1 MRSTATRWVV
11 ASAVGLGLIGLSF
24 KASDLFGPDETPR
37 PVAAKRTSP
46 EAPQAPGAPQ
56 GARAPSAVGT
66 AAVGNTATVAP
77 ETGPHEVAEPLDTV
91 HALVGQ
97 PASRMRLGSAAAA
110 RRRSAIA
117 AGPRARRR
125 STAVATL
132 EGESDLPRGPQGQT
146 GSGAILPGANPGER
160 APATPPPPDVDR
172 MVFDSGDASYPTD
185 AQVAVADLKGVH
197 AGTVSFWLQPQWAEG
212 SQDDAAFV
220 ELGDGLRV
228 VKNVNFMRFEALKDG
243 EVTSG
248 IGAPITAWKDG
259 EWHQVTA
266 TWQGDQL
273 SLYLDGN
280 LVSRQQR
287 VPTVDLGD
295 NAQLFVGSS
304 YPAGRP
310 VAPGVIG
317 MVGLESR
324 PLTPAEVQARF
335 LKTVGQ

>member
-1 MRSTATRWVV
+1 MRSTVTRWVV
-11 ASAVGLGLIGLSF
+11 AGAVGLGLIGLSF
-24 KASDLFGPDETPR
+24 KAADLFGPAEKPLPVTANRTPPGTPEPGRPDEPR
-37 PVAAKRTSP
+37 
-46 EAPQAPGAPQ
+46 APQA
-56 GARAPSAVGT
+56 ARAPSAD
-66 AAVGNTATVAP
+66 GNTAAAP
-77 ETGPHEVAEPLDTV
+77 ETGPREVTEPLDTV

-97 PASRMRLGSAAAA
+97 PASRARLGSAAAA

-125 STAVATL
+125 STAVAAL
-132 EGESDLPRGPQGQT
+132 EGESDQPRGPQGQT

-160 APATPPPPDVDR
+160 ASTTPPPPDADPI
-172 MVFDSGDASYPTD
+172 VFDSGDASYPTD

-212 SQDDAAFV
+212 NQDDAAFV

-228 VKNVNFMRFEALKDG
+228 VKNVNFMRFEALKEG

-248 IGAPITAWKDG
+248 VGAPITAWKDG

-273 SLYLDGN
+273 ALYLDGN

-287 VPTVDLGD
+287 VPTIDLGD

-324 PLTPAEVQARF
+324 PLSPAEVQARF
-335 LKTVGQ
+335 LKTLGQ

>member
-1 MRSTATRWVV
+1 MRSAVTRWVV

-24 KASDLFGPDETPR
+24 KAADLFGPAEAPL
-37 PVAAKRTSP
+37 PVIANRTSP
-46 EAPQAPGAPQ
+46 GTPEEPGAPQ
-56 GARAPSAVGT
+56 TARAPSAEGNT
-66 AAVGNTATVAP
+66 AGGNTATAP
-77 ETGPHEVAEPLDTV
+77 ETGPREIAEPLDTV

-97 PASRMRLGSAAAA
+97 PASRTRLGSAAAA
-110 RRRSAIA
+110 KRRSAIA

-125 STAVATL
+125 STAVAAL
-132 EGESDLPRGPQGQT
+132 DDGESERLRGPQGQS
-146 GSGAILPGANPGER
+146 GSGAILPGSNPGER
-160 APATPPPPDVDR
+160 ASTKPTPEPDGI
-172 MVFDSGDASYPTD
+172 VFESGDASYPTD
-185 AQVAVADLKGVH
+185 TQVAVADLTGVR

-212 SQDDAAFV
+212 NQDDAAFI

-228 VKNVNFMRFEALKDG
+228 VKNVNFMRFEALKEG

-248 IGAPITAWKDG
+248 VGAPITEWKDG

-273 SLYLDGN
+273 ALYLDGN

-287 VPTVDLGD
+287 LPPVELGD

-304 YPAGRP
+304 YPVGRP

-317 MVGLESR
+317 MVGLENR
-324 PLTPAEVQARF
+324 PLSPSEVQARF
-335 LKTVGQ
+335 LKTLGQ